1 MAIMIIWRLASFLF
15 LFCLPLLGGNDG
27 CDFASSLF
35 GWVGVFLRGSNKY
48 LVTDELENIDHWES
62 MTMEELSRAFMMSDE
77 ILRVEELAYMIISYV
92 FLLLSWLVMFMSQK
106 ENHAC

>member
-1 MAIMIIWRLASFLF
+1 
-15 LFCLPLLGGNDG
+15 
-27 CDFASSLF
+27 
-35 GWVGVFLRGSNKY
+35 
-48 LVTDELENIDHWES
+48 